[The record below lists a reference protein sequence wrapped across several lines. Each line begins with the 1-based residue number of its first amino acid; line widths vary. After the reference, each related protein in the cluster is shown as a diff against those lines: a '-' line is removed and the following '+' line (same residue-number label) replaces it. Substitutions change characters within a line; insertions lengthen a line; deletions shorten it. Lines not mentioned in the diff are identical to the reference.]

1 MMKNRNDIP
10 QGEKWAVERIYPNQ
24 AAWEDDL
31 ALVPGLLEQA
41 LAWEG
46 RMNEG
51 WQAVRDFLQAE
62 EKLSRLVDKLYLYAA
77 MRQDEDNNDPEF
89 QAMRSRI
96 ETLAVEANARL
107 SWFGPQLLALPEEQ
121 MQSYLEQPELA
132 LYRKLLEDIL
142 RERPHVLSAAEER
155 LLAAT
160 GEMGGAFHN
169 IYSLLNDAD
178 LPLPSIEGS
187 DGQPLQLSHGN
198 YVPLLRNADRALRER
213 AFHAMYQ
220 TYAKLGNTIAGLYA
234 ASVKKDNFYA
244 QAQRYDSALA
254 ASLFGDAVPEEVYT
268 QLIATVRAHQPD
280 MAEYLRRRKALLG
293 LDELHMWDIYVPL
306 FPELKL
312 DFTWEQTKSI
322 VLQALSPLGRQYV
335 SDLRAGLENRW
346 CDVWETKGKTSGAY
360 SSGVYDSEPYMLL
373 NFQNDLNS
381 VFTLAHEAGHSMHSY
396 YTRKNQ
402 PYVYGDYRIFVA
414 EVASTVN
421 ETLLSDYLLAHA
433 DKKSEVRY
441 LVNHYLEEARATVFR
456 QTMFAE
462 FELETHR
469 RAAEGQALTADSLCQ
484 LYYQLNKDYFG
495 DEVVLDEEI
504 AWEWARIPHFYR
516 PFYVYKYA
524 TGFSAASALAQ
535 GLIDPDEQKAAA
547 ARERYLGFLGAGST
561 KDPIDLLRDAGVDM
575 RTAEPVDRTL
585 TMFGQLV
592 RTLE

>member
-1 MMKNRNDIP
+1 MKNRNEIP
-10 QGEKWAVERIYPNQ
+10 QAETWAVERIYPDQ
-24 AAWEDDL
+24 DAWEADFL
-31 ALVPGLLEQA
+31 QVKPLLEA
-41 LAWEG
+41 AAAWEG
-46 RMNEG
+46 RLGEG
-51 WQAVRDFLQAE
+51 PAALLDFLQAE

-77 MRQDEDNNDPEF
+77 MRQDEDNNDQLF
-89 QAMRSRI
+89 QGLRSRI
-96 ETLAVEANARL
+96 EALAVEANASL

-121 MQSYLEQPELA
+121 VQSYLDSPELA
-132 LYRKLLEDIL
+132 LYRRMLENIL
-142 RERPHVLSAAEER
+142 RERPHVLSGPEQR
-155 LLAAT
+155 LLAAS

-178 LPLPSIEGS
+178 LPLPSIEGK
-187 DGQPLQLSHGN
+187 DGRPLQLSHGN
-198 YVPLLRNADRALRER
+198 YVPLLRDPDRALRER
-213 AFHAMYQ
+213 AFRAMYQ
-220 TYAKLGNTIAGLYA
+220 TYARLGNTIAGLYA

-244 QAQRYDSALA
+244 QAQHYKSALA
-254 ASLFGDAVPEEVYT
+254 ASLFSDNVPEEVYT

-280 MAEYLRRRKALLG
+280 MKEYLRRRKALLG
-293 LDELHMWDIYVPL
+293 VDRLHMWDIYTPL
-306 FPELKL
+306 FPELPL
-312 DFTWEQTKSI
+312 DFSWEQAKSI
-322 VLQALSPLGRQYV
+322 TLQALAPLGPDYV
-335 SDLRAGLENRW
+335 AALSTGLEDRW

-396 YTRKNQ
+396 YSRKHQ

-441 LVNHYLEEARATVFR
+441 LVNHYLEEARTTVFR

-469 RAAEGQALTADSLCQ
+469 MAAEGRPLTAESLCQ

-495 DEVVLDEEI
+495 DEIEVDEEI

-516 PFYVYKYA
+516 AFYVYKYA
-524 TGFSAASALAQ
+524 TGFCAASALAQ
-535 GLIDPDEQKAAA
+535 GLIDPDAEKAAA
-547 ARERYLGFLGAGST
+547 AQKRYLGFLKAGST
-561 KDPIDLLRDAGVDM
+561 KDPIDLLHDAGVDM
-575 RTAEPVDRTL
+575 RSPEPVDRTL
-585 TMFGQLV
+585 KMFGQLV